1 MILVSIHGDFLFVHD
16 VRLWYFFIVVQ
27 WFCKITLMILCPI
40 QKYTVHTNNQFCW
53 VLQLPT
59 ILYCSRHHVVTI
71 MYFAV

>member
-1 MILVSIHGDFLFVHD
+1 MTICCLFMMFVCGI
-16 VRLWYFFIVVQ
+16 FFIVVQ

>member
-1 MILVSIHGDFLFVHD
+1 MAICCLFMMFC
-16 VRLWYFFIVVQ
+16 LWYFVIVVQ

-40 QKYTVHTNNQFCW
+40 QKIYILITNF
-53 VLQLPT
+53 VGFFDLPT